1 MDDKTAKAVKALGIN
16 AKNEEDAREQILE
29 ILKKN
34 EIEGMEDEELSTLID
49 IAEALVGDS
58 KEDSEEDENDKLAK
72 EVEDEEDADED
83 ENDDDESEEEENV
96 EEGGDELDDMDR
108 SELKTYIKEHEL
120 NVKVTK
126 KMEDDDIREAIRAA
140 EAENGGDEDEQDD
153 ESEPEEEEKP
163 AKDKKA
169 EKSEKKAA
177 KKTEKEE
184 EEEPAEK
191 PNKKADKKA
200 EKAEKKADK
209 KEKKEGG
216 RKKTKID
223 PKNNNEDRKVFDVFK
238 ELFPEDSFNYNWVE
252 GGVTIKHRGENSER
266 GIVCMKPFY
275 RKEDGLVG
283 NMYIAA
289 LTKNTDVL
297 DKNDIDYGFH
307 WNDAPEM
314 KNITIDEAYEILE
327 KVQDVILEK
336 VQKIDKKLGD
346 NKAKMEK
353 NLEKGAK
360 KFDKK
365 EEKEADVKADKK
377 VEEKASEKSDK
388 KANKKDKKK

>member
-140 EAENGGDEDEQDD
+140 EAENGNDEDEQDD
-153 ESEPEEEEKP
+153 EPELEPEEKP
-163 AKDKKA
+163 AKAEKSDKKAAKKA
-169 EKSEKKAA
+169 EKKEEEPAEKSNKNADKKAEKKAA
-177 KKTEKEE
+177 KK
-184 EEEPAEK
+184 A
-191 PNKKADKKA
+191 
-200 EKAEKKADK
+200 
-209 KEKKEGG
+209 EKKEGG

-238 ELFPEDSFNYNWVE
+238 ELFPEDNFNYNWVE

-360 KFDKK
+360 KSDKK

>member
-153 ESEPEEEEKP
+153 EPEPKPEEKP

-169 EKSEKKAA
+169 EKVEKKAA
-177 KKTEKEE
+177 KKAEKK

-191 PNKKADKKA
+191 SNKNADKKA
-200 EKAEKKADK
+200 EKSEKKVDK

-238 ELFPEDSFNYNWVE
+238 ELFPEDNFNYNWVE

-360 KFDKK
+360 KSDKK
-365 EEKEADVKADKK
+365 EEKKADVKADKK
-377 VEEKASEKSDK
+377 VEEKAPEKSDK

>member
-72 EVEDEEDADED
+72 EVEDEDAEED
-83 ENDDDESEEEENV
+83 ESEDDDDESEEEENV
-96 EEGGDELDDMDR
+96 EEGGDELDNMDR
-108 SELKTYIKEHEL
+108 SELKAYIKEHEL
-120 NVKVTK
+120 DVKVTK

-140 EAENGGDEDEQDD
+140 EAENGDDEDEQED
-153 ESEPEEEEKP
+153 EPELEPEEKP
-163 AKDKKA
+163 AKA
-169 EKSEKKAA
+169 EKSEKK
-177 KKTEKEE
+177 T
-184 EEEPAEK
+184 
-191 PNKKADKKA
+191 
-200 EKAEKKADK
+200 DK

-223 PKNNNEDRKVFDVFK
+223 PKNNNEDRKVFDMFK
-238 ELFPEDSFNYNWVE
+238 ELFPEDNFNYNWVE

-360 KFDKK
+360 KSDKK
-365 EEKEADVKADKK
+365 EEKKADVKADKK
-377 VEEKASEKSDK
+377 VEEKAPEKSDK
-388 KANKKDKKK
+388 KGKKKDKKK

>member
-1 MDDKTAKAVKALGIN
+1 
-16 AKNEEDAREQILE
+16 
-29 ILKKN
+29 
-34 EIEGMEDEELSTLID
+34 
-49 IAEALVGDS
+49 
-58 KEDSEEDENDKLAK
+58 
-72 EVEDEEDADED
+72 
-83 ENDDDESEEEENV
+83 
-96 EEGGDELDDMDR
+96 
-108 SELKTYIKEHEL
+108 
-120 NVKVTK
+120 
-126 KMEDDDIREAIRAA
+126 MEDDDIREAIRAA
-140 EAENGGDEDEQDD
+140 EAVNGDDENEQDN
-153 ESEPEEEEKP
+153 EPEPEPEEKP
-163 AKDKKA
+163 AKGEKA

-177 KKTEKEE
+177 KKAEKK

-191 PNKKADKKA
+191 PNKNADKKA
-200 EKAEKKADK
+200 EKSEKKANK

-360 KFDKK
+360 KSDKK
-365 EEKEADVKADKK
+365 EEKENDVKADKK

-388 KANKKDKKK
+388 KSNKKDKKK

>member
-49 IAEALVGDS
+49 ISEALVGDS

-72 EVEDEEDADED
+72 EVEEEEDDEEEDA
-83 ENDDDESEEEENV
+83 DDESEEEENV
-96 EEGGDELDDMDR
+96 EEGGDELDNMDR
-108 SELKTYIKEHEL
+108 SELKAYIKEHEL
-120 NVKVTK
+120 DVKVTK

-140 EAENGGDEDEQDD
+140 EAENGDDEDEQDD
-153 ESEPEEEEKP
+153 EPEPEEEEKP
-163 AKDKKA
+163 AKGKKA
-169 EKSEKKAA
+169 EKVEKKAA
-177 KKTEKEE
+177 KKAEKK

-191 PNKKADKKA
+191 SNKNADKKA
-200 EKAEKKADK
+200 EKADKKANK

-223 PKNNNEDRKVFDVFK
+223 PKNNDEDRKVFDVFK

-360 KFDKK
+360 KSDKK
-365 EEKEADVKADKK
+365 EEKGNDVKADKK
-377 VEEKASEKSDK
+377 VEEKAPEKSDK
-388 KANKKDKKK
+388 KSNKKDKKK

>member
-49 IAEALVGDS
+49 IAEALVVDS

-72 EVEDEEDADED
+72 EVEDEDA
-83 ENDDDESEEEENV
+83 DDESEDEENV
-96 EEGGDELDDMDR
+96 EEGGDELDNMDR
-108 SELKTYIKEHEL
+108 SELKAYIKEHEL
-120 NVKVTK
+120 DVKVTK

-140 EAENGGDEDEQDD
+140 EAVNGDDENEQDN
-153 ESEPEEEEKP
+153 EPEPEEEEKP

-169 EKSEKKAA
+169 EKKAA
-177 KKTEKEE
+177 KKAEKK

-191 PNKKADKKA
+191 SNKNADKKA
-200 EKAEKKADK
+200 EKSEKKVDK

-360 KFDKK
+360 K
-365 EEKEADVKADKK
+365 EEKKADVKADKK
-377 VEEKASEKSDK
+377 VEEKVSEKSDK

>member
-16 AKNEEDAREQILE
+16 AKNEEDAREQILK

-34 EIEGMEDEELSTLID
+34 EIEGMEAEELSTLID

-72 EVEDEEDADED
+72 EVEEEDADEE
-83 ENDDDESEEEENV
+83 ENEEDESEEEENV
-96 EEGGDELDDMDR
+96 EEGGDELDNMDR
-108 SELKTYIKEHEL
+108 SELKAYIKEHEL
-120 NVKVTK
+120 DVKVTK

-140 EAENGGDEDEQDD
+140 EAENGDDEDEQDD
-153 ESEPEEEEKP
+153 EPEPKPEEKP
-163 AKDKKA
+163 AKAEKAEKKAGKKA
-169 EKSEKKAA
+169 EKK
-177 KKTEKEE
+177 

-191 PNKKADKKA
+191 S
-200 EKAEKKADK
+200 EKKADK

-238 ELFPEDSFNYNWVE
+238 ELFPEDNFNYNWVE

-360 KFDKK
+360 KSDKK

-377 VEEKASEKSDK
+377 VEEKAAEKSEK

>member
-16 AKNEEDAREQILE
+16 AKNEEDARNQILE

-49 IAEALVGDS
+49 IAEALVSDS
-58 KEDSEEDENDKLAK
+58 KEDSEEDENDKLAN
-72 EVEDEEDADED
+72 EVDEEDVDDEGDED
-83 ENDDDESEEEENV
+83 DSEEEDV
-96 EEGGDELDDMDR
+96 EEDGDELDNMDR
-108 SELKTYIKEHEL
+108 SELKAYIKEHEL
-120 NVKVTK
+120 DVKVTK

-140 EAENGGDEDEQDD
+140 EAENDDEGDDEQ
-153 ESEPEEEEKP
+153 ENELEPEPEEKP
-163 AKDKKA
+163 AKGKKA
-169 EKSEKKAA
+169 EKKAA
-177 KKTEKEE
+177 KKAEKEE

-200 EKAEKKADK
+200 AKAEKAEKKSEK

-223 PKNNNEDRKVFDVFK
+223 PKNNNEDRKVFDMFK
-238 ELFPEDSFNYNWVE
+238 ELFPEDRFNYNWVE

-275 RKEDGLVG
+275 RKENGLVG
-283 NMYIAA
+283 NMYIAV

-297 DKNDIDYGFH
+297 DKNDIDYDFH
-307 WNDAPEM
+307 WNNAPEM

-327 KVQDVILEK
+327 KVQDEILEK
-336 VQKIDKKLGD
+336 VQRIDKKLGD
-346 NKAKMEK
+346 NKVKMEK
-353 NLEKGAK
+353 NLEKSAK
-360 KFDKK
+360 KD
-365 EEKEADVKADKK
+365 DV
-377 VEEKASEKSDK
+377 KASEKSNKKADK
-388 KANKKDKKK
+388 KNKKK

>member
-72 EVEDEEDADED
+72 EVEDEDADEEED
-83 ENDDDESEEEENV
+83 NEDESEEEENV
-96 EEGGDELDDMDR
+96 EEGGDELDNMDR
-108 SELKTYIKEHEL
+108 SELKAYIKEHEL
-120 NVKVTK
+120 DVKVTK

-140 EAENGGDEDEQDD
+140 EAENGDDEDEQED
-153 ESEPEEEEKP
+153 EPELEPEEKP
-163 AKDKKA
+163 AKA

-177 KKTEKEE
+177 KKAEKK

-191 PNKKADKKA
+191 SNKNVDKKA
-200 EKAEKKADK
+200 EKSEKKTDK

-223 PKNNNEDRKVFDVFK
+223 PKNNNEDRKVFDMFK
-238 ELFPEDSFNYNWVE
+238 ELFPEDNFNYNWVE

-266 GIVCMKPFY
+266 GVVCMKPFY

-360 KFDKK
+360 KSDKK
-365 EEKEADVKADKK
+365 EEKENDVKADKK
-377 VEEKASEKSDK
+377 VEEKAPEKSEK

>member
-96 EEGGDELDDMDR
+96 EESGDELDDMDR

-120 NVKVTK
+120 DVKVTK
-126 KMEDDDIREAIRAA
+126 KMEDDDIREAIREAIHAA
-140 EAENGGDEDEQDD
+140 EVENGDDEDEQDD
-153 ESEPEEEEKP
+153 EPEPEPEEKP
-163 AKDKKA
+163 AKA

-177 KKTEKEE
+177 KKSEKK

-191 PNKKADKKA
+191 SNKNADKKA
-200 EKAEKKADK
+200 EKSEKKADK

-223 PKNNNEDRKVFDVFK
+223 PKNNNEDRKVFDMFK
-238 ELFPEDSFNYNWVE
+238 ELFPEDNFNYNWVE

-360 KFDKK
+360 KSDKK

-377 VEEKASEKSDK
+377 VEEKAPEKSDK

>member
-126 KMEDDDIREAIRAA
+126 KMEDDDIREAIREAIHAA
-140 EAENGGDEDEQDD
+140 EAENGNDEDEQDD
-153 ESEPEEEEKP
+153 EPELEPEEKP
-163 AKDKKA
+163 AKA
-169 EKSEKKAA
+169 EKAEKKAA
-177 KKTEKEE
+177 KKAEKK

-191 PNKKADKKA
+191 SNKNADKKA

-238 ELFPEDSFNYNWVE
+238 ELFPEDNFNYNWVE

-360 KFDKK
+360 KSDKK

-377 VEEKASEKSDK
+377 VEEKAPEKSEKK
-388 KANKKDKKK
+388 VNKKDKKK

>member
-96 EEGGDELDDMDR
+96 EESGDELDNMDR
-108 SELKTYIKEHEL
+108 SELKAYIKEHKL
-120 NVKVTK
+120 DVKVTK
-126 KMEDDDIREAIRAA
+126 KMEDDDIREAIRVA
-140 EAENGGDEDEQDD
+140 EAENGNDEDEQDD
-153 ESEPEEEEKP
+153 EPEPELEEKP
-163 AKDKKA
+163 AKGKKA

-177 KKTEKEE
+177 KKSEKK

-191 PNKKADKKA
+191 SNKNADKKA

-223 PKNNNEDRKVFDVFK
+223 PKNNNEDRKVFDMFK
-238 ELFPEDSFNYNWVE
+238 ELFPEDGFNYNWVE

-360 KFDKK
+360 KSDKK

>member
-72 EVEDEEDADED
+72 EVEEEDADED

-108 SELKTYIKEHEL
+108 SELKAYIKEHGL
-120 NVKVTK
+120 DVKVTK
-126 KMEDDDIREAIRAA
+126 KMEDDDIREAIREAIHAA
-140 EAENGGDEDEQDD
+140 EAENGNDEDEQED
-153 ESEPEEEEKP
+153 EPEPEPEEKP
-163 AKDKKA
+163 AKGK
-169 EKSEKKAA
+169 KSEKKAA
-177 KKTEKEE
+177 KKAEKK

-191 PNKKADKKA
+191 SNKNADKKA
-200 EKAEKKADK
+200 EKSEKKADK

-238 ELFPEDSFNYNWVE
+238 ELFPEDNFNYNWVE

-360 KFDKK
+360 KSDKK

-377 VEEKASEKSDK
+377 VEEKAPEKSEK

>member
-72 EVEDEEDADED
+72 EVEDEEDADDD

-126 KMEDDDIREAIRAA
+126 KMEDDDIREAIREAIHAA
-140 EAENGGDEDEQDD
+140 EAENGNDEDEQDD
-153 ESEPEEEEKP
+153 EPEPEEEEKP

-169 EKSEKKAA
+169 EKKADKKAEKK
-177 KKTEKEE
+177 

-191 PNKKADKKA
+191 SNKNADKKA

-360 KFDKK
+360 KSDKK

-377 VEEKASEKSDK
+377 VEEKAAEKSEK

>member
-72 EVEDEEDADED
+72 EVEEEEDDEEEDA
-83 ENDDDESEEEENV
+83 DDESEEEENV
-96 EEGGDELDDMDR
+96 EEGGDELDNMDR
-108 SELKTYIKEHEL
+108 SELKAYIKEHEL
-120 NVKVTK
+120 DVKVTK

-140 EAENGGDEDEQDD
+140 EAENGDDEDEQDD
-153 ESEPEEEEKP
+153 EPEPEEKP
-163 AKDKKA
+163 AKGKKA
-169 EKSEKKAA
+169 EKVEKKAA
-177 KKTEKEE
+177 KKAEKK

-191 PNKKADKKA
+191 SNKNADKKA
-200 EKAEKKADK
+200 EKVEKKANK

-223 PKNNNEDRKVFDVFK
+223 PKNNDEDRKVFDVFK
-238 ELFPEDSFNYNWVE
+238 ELFPEDGFNYNWVE

-360 KFDKK
+360 KSDKK
-365 EEKEADVKADKK
+365 EEKGNDVKADKK
-377 VEEKASEKSDK
+377 VEEKAPEKSDK
-388 KANKKDKKK
+388 KSNKKDKKK

>member
-49 IAEALVGDS
+49 IAEALVSDS

-96 EEGGDELDDMDR
+96 EESGDELDDMDR
-108 SELKTYIKEHEL
+108 SELKAYIKEHEL
-120 NVKVTK
+120 DVKVTK

-140 EAENGGDEDEQDD
+140 EAENDNDSDEQDD
-153 ESEPEEEEKP
+153 EPEPEPEEKP
-163 AKDKKA
+163 AKA
-169 EKSEKKAA
+169 EKSEKKTA
-177 KKTEKEE
+177 KKAEKK

-191 PNKKADKKA
+191 FNKNADKKA

-223 PKNNNEDRKVFDVFK
+223 PKNNEEDRKVFDMFK
-238 ELFPEDSFNYNWVE
+238 ELFPEDGFNYNWVE

-275 RKEDGLVG
+275 RKDDGLVG

-314 KNITIDEAYEILE
+314 KSITIEEAYEILE

-360 KFDKK
+360 KAEK
-365 EEKEADVKADKK
+365 EE
-377 VEEKASEKSDK
+377 EEKASEKGAKKADK
-388 KANKKDKKK
+388 KNKKK